1 MKLRVYD
8 FFREHRA
15 VMWTSLGLLTLLC
28 LLLVS
33 NLRYSEDI
41 TDFVPLGTKDREALN
56 VYQKISG
63 ADRLV
68 ILFSGSDDPDR
79 MVDGIEHFVEKV
91 RELDT
96 ENWCGSL
103 AAQFDMSAIQEV
115 ADFVMDNIPYFL
127 TPEDHTRIDSLLAQ
141 PGYVEEKI
149 LQDRQALSFPAGP
162 FVVPT
167 IVKDPLGLFSPVL
180 SRLNTSNENNIFEIY
195 DGYVFTPDMSRAI
208 VLLNSPFGS
217 SETSNNSR
225 LLALLK
231 EAVESVGTEFPD
243 LRADIVGGPE
253 IAVGNAS
260 RIKTDSIIAVIVAG
274 VLIILLLATSF
285 GSFKNILLI
294 LLSIGWGWLFA
305 VGGISLLV
313 DKVSI
318 IVIGISSVIL
328 GIAVNYPLHLIAH
341 SAHQKNMKE
350 AVREIFMPL
359 LVGNITTVGAF
370 LALVPLQATALRH
383 LGIFASLLLL
393 GTILFVLLYLPHF
406 VRTGENTERK
416 SRFLDAVAGFSPEN
430 HRSLLWVSLALT
442 AVFAFFSFRTE
453 FDSNISNINY
463 MTSRQR
469 EDMAYFQNLFSNSKS
484 AQSVYVLSSGSAF
497 DDALSVHSGNCAIT
511 DSLCGAGL
519 VQGCKSVAPF
529 LVSREEQQK
538 RLDNWSGFCARYA
551 SVLPDRI
558 DAAAR
563 QAGFAPGAFSGFC
576 NLLSAPV
583 PAAQPLEYFSP
594 LISSVFV
601 QKLTEID
608 GVCYVVDVLSVEP
621 ENMDAVK
628 ACYGNCFDVVGMN
641 SALSNN
647 LSDNFNYI
655 GWACSLIV
663 FFFLWFSFGRLEL
676 AIIAFLPMAVSW
688 IWILG
693 IMGLFGIKF
702 NIVNIILAT
711 FIFGQGDDY
720 TIFMTEGCQHEYT
733 WRRPILKSYKKSILQ
748 SALIMF
754 VGIGSLIVARHPA
767 MHSLAQVTIVG
778 MFSVVLMSW
787 LIPPFLFRWLTTSGG
802 KVRPYPLTLSLL
814 WKGAPKTPYDR
825 VCARYTYKGMEI
837 SRNVRRN
844 LRRREADLR
853 QIPASATIE
862 ITDEGYGESAI
873 YLALIHP
880 EAHILAH
887 ISDPDRLTVARV
899 SAEDFVSNVSF
910 NSCPDCS
917 DEGCSVTGEN

>member
-1 MKLRVYD
+1 MNLRVYD
-8 FFREHRA
+8 YFREHRG
-15 VMWTSLGLLTLLC
+15 VMWASLGLLTLISG
-28 LLLVS
+28 LLLF
-33 NLRYSEDI
+33 NLHYSEDI
-41 TDFVPLGTKDREALN
+41 TDFVPLGTRDREALN

-79 MVDGIEHFVEKV
+79 MVEGIEHFVGKV
-91 RELDT
+91 EELDS
-96 ENWCGSL
+96 ENWCESL
-103 AAQFDMSAIQEV
+103 TAQFDMSAIQTV
-115 ADFVMDNIPYFL
+115 TDFVMDNIPYFL
-127 TPEDHTRIDSLLAQ
+127 TPSDYARIDSLLSL
-141 PGYVEEKI
+141 PGYVEER
-149 LQDRQALSFPAGP
+149 LMQDRQTLSFPTGP
-162 FVVPT
+162 FVAST

-208 VLLNSPFGS
+208 VLLNSPFGG
-217 SETSNNSR
+217 SETSNNAR

-231 EAVESVGTEFPD
+231 EAAASVEAVYPD

-274 VLIILLLATSF
+274 LLIILLLATSF
-285 GSFKNILLI
+285 GSFRNILLI

-305 VGGISLLV
+305 IGGIALLV

-341 SAHQKNMKE
+341 SEHQRDMRQ
-350 AVREIFMPL
+350 AVKEIFMPL

-406 VRTGENTERK
+406 VRKGEKASRK

-430 HRSLLWVSLALT
+430 HRSLIWVSLVLT
-442 AVFAFFSFRTE
+442 VVFAFFSFRTE

-463 MTSRQR
+463 MTDRQR
-469 EDMAYFQNLFSNSKS
+469 EDMAYFQNLFARSKS
-484 AQSVYVLSSGSAF
+484 AREVYVLSSGADF
-497 DDALSVHSGNCAIT
+497 DSALSEHSANCSIT
-511 DSLCGAGL
+511 DSLCRAGL
-519 VQGCKSVAPF
+519 VAGCKSVSPF
-529 LVSREEQQK
+529 LVSRQAQELRLEDWSRFCERYSEVLSGQSEE
-538 RLDNWSGFCARYA
+538 
-551 SVLPDRI
+551 
-558 DAAAR
+558 AAGK
-563 QAGFAPGAFSGFC
+563 AGFAPGAFSGFC
-576 NLLSAPV
+576 RLLSAPA
-583 PAAQPLEYFSP
+583 PSAQPLDYFSP
-594 LISSVFV
+594 LTSSLFV
-601 QKLTEID
+601 QNLTQTD
-608 GVCYVVDVLSVEP
+608 GLCYVVDVLSVEP
-621 ENMDAVK
+621 ENIETVK
-628 ACYGNCFDVVGMN
+628 GCYSNSFDVAGMN

-688 IWILG
+688 VWILG

-720 TIFMTEGCQHEYT
+720 TIFMTEGCQSEYT
-733 WRRPILKSYKKSILQ
+733 FRRPILKSYKHSILQ

-754 VGIGSLIVARHPA
+754 IGIGSLIVARHPA

-787 LIPPFLFRWLTTSGG
+787 LIPPFLFRFLTTSKG
-802 KVRPYPLTLSLL
+802 KVRPYPLTLSLF

-825 VCARYTYKGMEI
+825 VCARYIYKGMEI
-837 SRNVRRN
+837 SRSVRRN
-844 LRRREADLR
+844 LRRRESELKA
-853 QIPASATIE
+853 IPESETIE

-880 EAHILAH
+880 QSRILAH
-887 ISDPDRLTVARV
+887 IQDDDRRTAARV
-899 SAEDFVSNVSF
+899 SADGFVGNVVF
-910 NSCPDCS
+910 D
-917 DEGCSVTGEN
+917 

>member
-1 MKLRVYD
+1 MKLRIYD
-8 FFREHRA
+8 YFRTHRG
-15 VMWTSLGLLTLLC
+15 VMWASLGLLTLMC
-28 LLLVS
+28 GLLVL

-41 TDFVPLGTKDREALN
+41 TDFLPLGTQDREALN

-63 ADRLV
+63 SDRLV

-79 MVDGIEHFVEKV
+79 MVEGIGHFVEKV
-91 RELDT
+91 GELDT
-96 ENWCGSL
+96 EAWCESL
-103 AAQFDMSAIQEV
+103 TAQFDMSAIQTV
-115 ADFVMDNIPYFL
+115 TDFVLDNVPYFL
-127 TPEDHTRIDSLLAQ
+127 TPEDYARIDSLLST
-141 PGYVEEKI
+141 PGYVGQR
-149 LQDRQALSFPAGP
+149 LMQDRQTLSFPAGP
-162 FVVPT
+162 FVTST
-167 IVKDPLGLFSPVL
+167 IVKDPLGLFAPVL

-208 VLLNSPFGS
+208 VLLNSPFGG
-217 SETSNNSR
+217 SETSNNAR
-225 LLALLK
+225 LLALLN
-231 EAVESVGTEFPD
+231 EAVESVETEFPD

-285 GSFKNILLI
+285 GSFRNILLI
-294 LLSIGWGWLFA
+294 FLSIGWGWLFA
-305 VGGISLLV
+305 IGGISLMV

-341 SAHQKNMKE
+341 SAHQRDMKL
-350 AVREIFMPL
+350 AVKEIFMPL

-406 VRTGENTERK
+406 VRTGEKAQRK
-416 SRFLDAVAGFSPEN
+416 SRFLDALAGFSPEN
-430 HRSLLWVSLALT
+430 HRSLIWVSLALT

-463 MTSRQR
+463 MTDRQR
-469 EDMAYFQNLFSNSKS
+469 EDMAYFQGLFASSKS
-484 AQSVYVLSSGSAF
+484 ARDVYVLSSGTDFDSAL
-497 DDALSVHSGNCAIT
+497 AQQSANCGIT
-511 DSLCGAGL
+511 DSLCRMGL
-519 VQGCKSVAPF
+519 VAGFKSVSPF
-529 LVSREEQQK
+529 LVSSQAQER
-538 RLDNWSGFCARYA
+538 RLEDWSRFCGRYA
-551 SVLPDRI
+551 GVLPGQI
-558 DAAAR
+558 EEAAR
-563 QAGFAPGAFSGFC
+563 EAGFAPGAFSDFC
-576 NLLSAPV
+576 GLLSAPAPSV
-583 PAAQPLEYFSP
+583 QPLEYFTP
-594 LISSVFV
+594 LTSTLFV
-601 QKLTEID
+601 QNLTETD
-608 GVCYVVDVLSVEP
+608 GLCYVVDVLSVEP
-621 ENMDAVK
+621 ENLETVK
-628 ACYGNCFDVVGMN
+628 SCYGNSFDVVGMN

-688 IWILG
+688 VWILG

-720 TIFMTEGCQHEYT
+720 TIFMTEGCQSEYT
-733 WRRPILKSYKKSILQ
+733 FRRPILKSYKHSILQ

-754 VGIGSLIVARHPA
+754 IGIGSLIVARHPA

-787 LIPPFLFRWLTTSGG
+787 LIPPFLFRFLTTSKG

-825 VCARYTYKGMEI
+825 VCARYTYKGVEI
-837 SRNVRRN
+837 SRSVRRN

-853 QIPASATIE
+853 QIPESATID
-862 ITDEGYGESAI
+862 IIDEGYGESAI

-880 EAHILAH
+880 ESHIRAQ
-887 ISDPDRLTVARV
+887 IADPDRCTVARV
-899 SAEDFVSNVSF
+899 SAEEFVSNISF
-910 NSCPDCS
+910 NSCLDC
-917 DEGCSVTGEN
+917 